1 MEIFLQTTF
10 IKIKKNYL
18 ILLYLDKI
26 KFIKNF
32 YHFIIIFIVIL

>member
-1 MEIFLQTTF
+1 MEIFLQTTY

-26 KFIKNF
+26 KFEINNN
-32 YHFIIIFIVIL
+32 

>member
-1 MEIFLQTTF
+1 MEIFLQTTY

-26 KFIKNF
+26 KIEINKIKNF
-32 YHFIIIFIVIL
+32 KFL

>member
-1 MEIFLQTTF
+1 MEIFLQTTY

-26 KFIKNF
+26 KFEIK
-32 YHFIIIFIVIL
+32 Y

>member
-26 KFIKNF
+26 KLKK
-32 YHFIIIFIVIL
+32 

>member
-26 KFIKNF
+26 KYNFIKLSMF
-32 YHFIIIFIVIL
+32 YL

>member
-1 MEIFLQTTF
+1 MEIFLQTTY

-26 KFIKNF
+26 KFDRKF
-32 YHFIIIFIVIL
+32 

>member
-26 KFIKNF
+26 KFENKNNK
-32 YHFIIIFIVIL
+32 IIFIYFII

>member
-1 MEIFLQTTF
+1 MEIFLQTTY

-26 KFIKNF
+26 KFIYKKLKS
-32 YHFIIIFIVIL
+32 II